1 MFFPFYRWLDTVLSR
16 TIFYTKL
23 VIRNALK
30 DDLPTKL
37 ALAIEKLA
45 KIKHEHVEVIKILQK
60 ELETKKNDIFDKLS
74 THLSSSGFKTDV
86 TTWSEDQCPQ
96 VQESWE
102 ETEKKIH
109 QTIKLRF
116 IKEIENWETQN
127 HIIADARKSLLD
139 KLTKQRNLAHVRI
152 RSVEEY
158 IVQDAGAVQN
168 GDEAIK
174 LTTGEK
180 ILIGALSPIWV
191 PVALVAGLLSLPVI
205 SVIAIKNAVQTK
217 GEKLSYKKD
226 KPSYMAAKSEEFL
239 HQCIDKNVFH
249 PFVLEQLQEININIE
264 KMKQEIPAIIAGN
277 KLFLVKLVHESALIQ
292 KYATV
297 YTPIYVKCCNIR
309 GDLSIF
315 AIEDVLLSDI
325 SFENLKWDAK
335 ELLDHGAFADV
346 FNVRMVTAEE
356 ESLEVA
362 AKVCKEVITSNNA
375 SMLLAEEQMLRY
387 N

>member
-1 MFFPFYRWLDTVLSR
+1 M
-16 TIFYTKL
+16 
-23 VIRNALK
+23 K

-45 KIKHEHVEVIKILQK
+45 KIKHEHVEVIKSLQK

-86 TTWSEDQCPQ
+86 TTWSEDQCPH

-102 ETEKKIH
+102 ETEKKID
-109 QTIKLRF
+109 QTIKQRF
-116 IKEIENWETQN
+116 IKEIENWETEN

-174 LTTGEK
+174 FTTGEK

-191 PVALVAGLLSLPVI
+191 PVALVAGLLSIPVI
-205 SVIAIKNAVQTK
+205 SVIAIKNAVQTT
-217 GEKLSYKKD
+217 SYEKD
-226 KPSYMAAKSEEFL
+226 KPSYMAAKSEKFL
-239 HQCIDKNVFH
+239 HHCIDRDVFH
-249 PFVLEQLQEININIE
+249 PFVLKQLQEINNNIE

-309 GDLSIF
+309 GHLSIF
-315 AIEDVLLSDI
+315 AIIDVLLSDI

-335 ELLDHGAFADV
+335 ELLDHGAFANV